1 MARMRYPQ
9 QALELLK
16 EEDPGTQ
23 VTVNFIR
30 SLAKSGQIPVVK
42 IGRRRLINYDKLLE
56 YLANP
61 PEMQP
66 MDSQGGSIRP
76 VPSRLAR

>member
-16 EEDPGTQ
+16 KEDPGTQ

-30 SLAKSGQIPVVK
+30 SLAKSGQIPTVK
-42 IGRRRLINYDKLLE
+42 IGRRRLINYDKFLE
-56 YLANP
+56 YLADP
-61 PEMQP
+61 PEVQSI
-66 MDSQGGSIRP
+66 DNRGGSIRP